1 MNITE
6 IRARTA
12 AESTNLLLEL
22 VKHPRIV
29 ALLPLDNDVDKS
41 ITVWANRSSTSF
53 MVIDHENGTHPPRV
67 TAHMS
72 DALLYAKTWGGWT
85 S

>member
-1 MNITE
+1 
-6 IRARTA
+6 
-12 AESTNLLLEL
+12 
-22 VKHPRIV
+22 
-29 ALLPLDNDVDKS
+29 
-41 ITVWANRSSTSF
+41 